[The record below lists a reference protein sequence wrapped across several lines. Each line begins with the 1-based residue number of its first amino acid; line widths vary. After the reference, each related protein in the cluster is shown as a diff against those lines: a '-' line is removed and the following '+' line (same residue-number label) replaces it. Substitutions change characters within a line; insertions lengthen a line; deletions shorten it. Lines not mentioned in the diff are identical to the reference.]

1 MRVRFLTAVAL
12 LLGMV
17 ACQQDY
23 EFFTSNKSEVDF
35 QLKVDAVELATRAG
49 QDGEADAQNASD
61 SAYGAIDYLQGTAA
75 SDYRVDWSDVDLRY
89 SLEVYDKADNYDGV
103 MPVKDRQVIIVDE
116 YEPVNFDL
124 RLVPNRD
131 YHFVVF
137 ADFVPQGATNNPATN
152 VQSDL
157 GLHHKIGA
165 NLGYITVVN
174 DKINDECTDAYF
186 ATKDVKVVNSA
197 TEDIVLKRPY
207 GKLRVVATDLA
218 ELNLNV
224 DPATIKVTYTD
235 PHAKYFNAVTG
246 KLSDVLDVVEY
257 ESTYNEGVS
266 KNSLENHFYTVG
278 YDAKT
283 SISKSGVERHSHMTL
298 FTDYILATDDQNPIH
313 FTIEVF
319 DKSGK
324 SIKVTEFT
332 TDIPVQRNYLT
343 TVIGNVL
350 TLATD
355 VDVTIDDNF
364 ANHYGAKK
372 NLLET
377 LMNGG
382 EFTLT
387 QDMVLSAPTKLTGD
401 AVIDLN
407 GYTLTY
413 LYEEAIK
420 DAAHEDFAA
429 YMVMTRVENGSSL
442 TFRDTKGGGKILS
455 DGYIASANEGGKIY
469 VEGGYYESTAATL
482 FQANGGEVYI
492 YDGYFKAGK
501 NSDYNDYRYTLN
513 HIDSKKSVGL
523 IEVSGGSYYMY
534 DPQNSLSENPVM
546 NFVKDGYCSDFDGV
560 DTYVVGLD
568 VDFVAH
574 DTYMEVYNAKGL
586 LKWTYVVNHVEG
598 KENYGAKIMRNITMP
613 QYTAEVDH
621 TNQTYVFTTTPIT
634 VTDGV
639 PSGSNFVP
647 ARQYTPAAGV
657 YYGGFVHGNNH
668 TISGLRI
675 NSNDNLAAFIS
686 WSEYGAEVKDL
697 TFSDAVVYTSK
708 SYAAIVVGYNFNG
721 AKVSNCHVKNS
732 SIKSTSANV
741 GAIVSYNYDK
751 DTDMTTTSIVEN
763 CTTDAATTVVS
774 ANSNVGGIVGFN
786 YGGVIRNCVNNASV
800 SGYSYV
806 GGITGYTR
814 EYTTDMA
821 SGYIIGCK
829 NTGKIKG
836 TQSNIGGIV
845 GYSLFDD
852 KNHNNVESIVVACC
866 STATE
871 VVGSSYYGLLLG
883 REHYGLTYGSWAY
896 KTASVSKVIGYSVY
910 NTQPKACYA
919 FDSAASI
926 TEADVDAMNAAIA
939 DYNVGKSAGDY
950 NYCPYT
956 WRYVAGGSPVLQ

>member
-1 MRVRFLTAVAL
+1 MKVRFLTAVAL

-23 EFFTSNKSEVDF
+23 EFFNSSKSEVDF

-49 QDGEADAQNASD
+49 LDGEADAQNASD

-89 SLEVYDKADNYDGV
+89 SLEIYDKADSYDGAT
-103 MPVKDRQVIIVDE
+103 PIKDRQVIIVDE
-116 YEPVNFDL
+116 YQPVNFDL

-165 NLGYITVVN
+165 NLGNITVVN

-186 ATKDVKVVNSA
+186 ATKDITIVNSA
-197 TEDIVLKRPY
+197 SQDIVLQRPY
-207 GKLRVVATDLA
+207 GKLRVIATDLA

-224 DPATIKVTYTD
+224 DAASVKVTYTA
-235 PHAKYFNAVTG
+235 PHAKSFNAVTG
-246 KLSDVLDVVEY
+246 KLSDELNTVEY
-257 ESTYNEGVS
+257 VSTYNEGVG
-266 KNSLENHFYTVG
+266 KNSLANHFYTVG
-278 YDAKT
+278 YDAMT
-283 SISKSGVERHSHMTL
+283 SVSKSGVERHSHMTL

-313 FTIEVF
+313 FTMEVF
-319 DKSGK
+319 DQNGNT
-324 SIKVTEFT
+324 IKVTEFV

-364 ANHYGAKK
+364 AAHYGAKK

-387 QDMVLSAPTKLTGD
+387 EDMVLSAPTKLTGN

-420 DAAHEDFAA
+420 DAAHKDFAA

-442 TFRDTKGGGKILS
+442 TFRDSKGGGKILS

-469 VEGGYYESTAATL
+469 VEGGSYESSAATL

-513 HIDSKKSVGL
+513 HIDSKKNVGV
-523 IEVSGGSYYMY
+523 IEVSGGAYYMY
-534 DPQNSLSENPVM
+534 DPQNSLSESPAM
-546 NFVKDGYCSDFDGV
+546 NFVKDGYCSEFDGV

-568 VDFVAH
+568 IDFVAH

-586 LKWTYVVNHVEG
+586 LKWTYVVNYVDG
-598 KENYGAKIMRNITMP
+598 KESYGLEIKRNITMP
-613 QYTAEVDH
+613 QYTVEVDH

-634 VTDGV
+634 VTEGV
-639 PSGSNFVP
+639 PSGSNYVP
-647 ARQYTPAAGV
+647 AREYSLAAGK
-657 YYGGFVHGNNH
+657 YFGGFVHGNNY
-668 TISGLRI
+668 TVKGLRI
-675 NSNDNLAAFIS
+675 NSNNNLAAFIS
-686 WSEYGAEVKDL
+686 WSENEAEIKDL
-697 TFSDAVVYTSK
+697 TFSDAVVYTTK
-708 SYAAIVVGYNFNG
+708 GYAAVFAGYNYNG

-732 SIKSTSANV
+732 SINSV
-741 GAIVSYNYDK
+741 GGFAAAVVALNYDK
-751 DTDMTTTSIVEN
+751 DAVMTTTAIVEN
-763 CTTDAATTVVS
+763 CTTDAATKVTTS
-774 ANSNVGGIVGFN
+774 GSNVGGIVGKN

-814 EYTTDMA
+814 DYTTDMA

-829 NTGKIKG
+829 NTGSVMGVDG
-836 TQSNIGGIV
+836 TVAGIAA
-845 GYSLFDD
+845 YILCDEA
-852 KNHNNVESIVVACC
+852 NHNNSESVIVACY
-866 STATE
+866 STATVISGTSLIGLIGGYE
-871 VVGSSYYGLLLG
+871 RSGSI
-883 REHYGLTYGSWAY
+883 YGSWAY
-896 KTASVSKVIGYSVY
+896 KTASVSKVIGYSQY
-910 NTQPKACYA
+910 KTQPEACYA
-919 FDSAASI
+919 FDSAAAI
-926 TEADVDAMNAAIA
+926 IEADVDAMNAAIA
-939 DYNVGKSAGDY
+939 EYNVGKSAGDY